1 MICGC
6 FIFVSFFFWSSK
18 RTKRR
23 EWSEYEWNECN
34 EWTGKLER
42 LRTKVVERTKDS
54 KSEKILRERDD
65 TNRPHAQSWR
75 DLQQKVGLNQRS
87 EHQAHWQEWDS
98 PIRRWNALGLTR
110 SISEGADR
118 RAELKRAHLR
128 HGAVES
134 SWMINVEETIWSC
147 DDLIILIAS
156 TVGWRSTVRS
166 KVVGEFQDTL
176 GGRSSSF

>member
-1 MICGC
+1 MDVLSSCRS
-6 FIFVSFFFWSSK
+6 FLSFFFLKWK
-18 RTKRR
+18 REKRKR
-23 EWSEYEWNECN
+23 MKVNEWTECN
-34 EWTGKLER
+34 ELNRSSWTPTYKI
-42 LRTKVVERTKDS
+42 VER
-54 KSEKILRERDD
+54 KILRERISARE
-65 TNRPHAQSWR
+65 TTQNRPHAQSWR

-134 SWMINVEETIWSC
+134 SWLINVEEAIWSC
-147 DDLIILIAS
+147 DDLIIWIAS
-156 TVGWRSTVRS
+156 TVGLRSTVRS
-166 KVVGEFQDTL
+166 KVVGEFRT
-176 GGRSSSF
+176 R